1 MPVEPMLQTSGLRKY
16 FGGVKAVDG
25 VSFSMTGGERLFIVG
40 PNGAGKTTLVN
51 LISGYIIPDSG
62 TIIFEGRDVTRL
74 NLTGKVRAGIARSF
88 QLVNVF
94 WSLTVLENLLIAVA
108 SRLRVNINM
117 VRGLESYKEI
127 LEEALELAELSGLTE
142 VLEKKPTEISQGDR
156 KLLDIAITL
165 ALKPKLV
172 MLDEPTSGVA
182 TREKFEVMNRV
193 LKALDKLGATS
204 IIVEHDME
212 IVKRYADRV
221 LVMQEGKNIGEG
233 APSDILSREDVR
245 RVLLGGAYA

>member
-1 MPVEPMLQTSGLRKY
+1 MLGKILQVSGLRKY

-25 VSFSMTGGERLFIVG
+25 VSFTMDEGERLFIVG

-51 LISGYIIPDSG
+51 LISGYIMPDSG
-62 TIIFEGRDVTRL
+62 TIMFDGRDVTRL
-74 NLTGKVRAGIARSF
+74 SLASRVGVGIARSF

-94 WSLTVLENLLIAVA
+94 WGLTVLENLSIAVA
-108 SRLRVNINM
+108 SRLKVNTNM
-117 VRGLESYKEI
+117 FKSLESYKAV

-142 VLEKKPTEISQGDR
+142 VLDKRPSEISQGDR

-172 MLDEPTSGVA
+172 MLDEPTSGVS
-182 TREKFEVMNRV
+182 TREKFEVMDRV
-193 LKALDKLGATS
+193 LKTLHRFGASS

-212 IVKRYADRV
+212 VVKKYSNRV
-221 LVMQEGKNIGEG
+221 LVMHEGKIIGDG
-233 APSDILSREDVR
+233 APSDILSKEDVR
-245 RVLLGGAYA
+245 RILLGEAYA